1 MAEIVPATDDDL
13 ARASGGMQ
21 FSSRWIGK
29 AMHKGRL
36 VAAIG
41 GVFEVEE
48 GVWFG
53 FLELPSHVR
62 RPSVYRHVKGVL
74 AQAVEQGAT
83 TIRATCDMHI
93 PRAEEM
99 MRRLGFEPTDEELN
113 GKVIWT
119 CQASKLSR

>member
-1 MAEIVPATDDDL
+1 MADIVQATDDDL

-21 FSSRWIGK
+21 FSSRWVGK
-29 AMHKGRL
+29 AMRKGRL

-41 GVFEVEE
+41 GAVEVED

-53 FLELPSHVR
+53 FLELPLYLR
-62 RPSVYRHVKGVL
+62 RPSVFRHVKDVL
-74 AQAVEQGAT
+74 AQAIDQGAT
-83 TIRATCDMHI
+83 TIRATCDMQI

-99 MRRLGFEPTDEELN
+99 MRRLGFEPTDELVN

-119 CQASKLSR
+119 CQVSKLSR